1 MDDNQGDALSI
12 EYIQRAGDREL
23 MERVYNL
30 HGDYLMKNISR
41 QLHVLPD
48 DDESRDCFNFVFL
61 KLSEKGCRKV
71 RLFQGRA
78 SFKTYLVTVCR
89 NLIVDYYRENSSFAE
104 VEYMEPDKLIMTPD
118 THRGRELT
126 PENSMIEKEK
136 SEKMAMIME
145 EAKQKMKELNDHE
158 RMVIGLKSMKRTYD
172 EINRMTGDKNS
183 AYTLKCAYDKIKNLM
198 GEEIRLLFLTLIEE

>member
-12 EYIQRAGDREL
+12 EYIQRTEDREL

-30 HGDYLMKNISR
+30 YGNYLIKIISR
-41 QLHVLPD
+41 QLHVQPD
-48 DDESRDCFNFVFL
+48 DDEARDCFNFVFL
-61 KLSEKGCRKV
+61 KLAEKGCRKV

-78 SFKTYLVTVCR
+78 SFKTYFVTVCR
-89 NLIVDYYRENSSFAE
+89 NLIVDYYRENNSSIE
-104 VEYMEPDKLIMTPD
+104 VKYMEPAKLVMAIDKYQ
-118 THRGRELT
+118 GRELT

-136 SEKMAMIME
+136 TEKMTMILE
-145 EAKQKMKELNDHE
+145 EVKQKMKELDDHE
-158 RMVIGLKSMKRTYD
+158 RMVIGLKSMKRTYN

-183 AYTLKCAYDKIKNLM
+183 AYTLKCAYDKIKNLV